1 MKGIIAHF
9 IKYPVA
15 VNVTVLAV
23 FIMGLIGMKA
33 MRSSFFPL
41 QDAKVVKVSVVYPG
55 ASPQEMEEGVVLKIE
70 DNIRGLVGVD
80 RFTSASSENAAS
92 ITIEA
97 QKGYNI
103 DVLLADVK
111 NAVDKVPSFPAEM
124 EPPVVSK
131 VENLTNAIT
140 FVVAGD
146 NISLR
151 ALKSIGREVEN
162 DLRNTPGI
170 SQVVLSGFPK
180 EEITVSLS
188 EERMRAFGLTFQE
201 VAKAVAD
208 NNLLMTGGSIKT
220 ETEEYL
226 IRVNERD
233 YHAEGMD
240 NIILRADA
248 TGSVIRLKDVAE
260 VADNWSETPE
270 RSYYNGRPSV
280 TLDVKTTNSEDL
292 FEASDAVIAYCEQ
305 FNARNSNVQLNV
317 TSDSS
322 ILVRQRTELL
332 LTNGLQGIVLVI
344 FFLSLFLRPRLA
356 LWVAFGL
363 PVSFLGMFMFTNY
376 LDVTI
381 NVLSLF
387 GMIIVIGI
395 LVDDGIVIAE
405 NIFHHYE
412 RGKNPIQ
419 AAIDG
424 TMEVLPAIVSAIL
437 TTIIAFSTFFFLD
450 GRIGEFF
457 GEVSIVVLLT
467 LTVSLVEALI
477 ILPAHVAHSAAL
489 SPKQKT
495 YWFNERA
502 DRVMH
507 FMRDTTYT
515 PVLRFFMANKPIG
528 FAIVIALFVITTGS
542 ISGGI
547 IKSTFFP
554 PIASEQVNISLKMP
568 QGVNVKLT
576 DSLITVIE
584 KAVWQVNEDYTA
596 RQTGNKQVVVNAIR
610 QIGPGTANAKL
621 VVNLL
626 PGEERD
632 FGAPEIAESIA
643 ELVGPVPM
651 AESIIFDSGTS
662 FGGKPV
668 SVSLL
673 SFNIQELKAAKAE
686 LKEVLATNPLLRD
699 ISDNDPAGLKEVR
712 VQLKDKAY
720 LLGFSLNDVVSQVRA
735 GFNGL
740 QVQRFQRGQD
750 EIIVWV
756 RFGLDERSSIK
767 FLDDMRIVSKTGMRV
782 PLSEIADYTIER
794 GVISINHL
802 DGKREIKVEA
812 DLKNPKESASDIIA
826 DVRDNV
832 MPAISSKY
840 PSVSALYEGQNREAS
855 KVQSSAGRVF
865 PIILLLI
872 YVVIAFT
879 FRSYMQPLLLLIMVP
894 FSLIGVAWGH
904 WIHGFPINVLSF
916 LGIIALIG
924 IVVNDGLVLIS
935 KLNSYLKEG
944 HSFDDALIEAG
955 RSRFRAIFLTSATT
969 IAGLS
974 PLILEK
980 SRQAQFLIPMAISLA
995 YGIAIATVL
1004 TLILL
1009 PMLLSVG
1016 NTIKVY
1022 ALWLWTGQR
1031 PTPESVEPAV
1041 EEMADEQYETH

>member
-1 MKGIIAHF
+1 MKSIITHF

-23 FIMGLIGMKA
+23 FILGLLGMKS
-33 MRSSFFPL
+33 MKSSFFPL
-41 QDAKVVKVSVVYPG
+41 QDSKVVNVQVIYPG
-55 ASPQEMEEGVVLKIE
+55 ASPLEMEEGVVLKIE

-80 RFTSASSENAAS
+80 RFTSSSSENKAT
-92 ITIEA
+92 ITVEA
-97 QKGYNI
+97 EKGYNI

-111 NAVDKVPSFPAEM
+111 NAVDKVPSFPKEM

-131 VENLTNAIT
+131 VENLTNAIS
-140 FVVAGD
+140 FVVSGE

-162 DLRNTPGI
+162 DLRNIPGI
-170 SQVVLSGFPK
+170 SQVALSGFPE
-180 EEITVSLS
+180 EEIAVSLN
-188 EERMRAFGLTFQE
+188 EDKMRAFGLTFNE

-220 ETEEYL
+220 EEEDYL
-226 IRVNERD
+226 IRVSERS
-233 YHAEGMD
+233 YQAEGLE

-248 TGSVIRLKDVAE
+248 SGSIIRLKDVA
-260 VADNWSETPE
+260 VVTDNWSETPE
-270 RSYYNGRPSV
+270 RSYYNGQPSV
-280 TLDVKTTNSEDL
+280 TLDIKTTNSEDL
-292 FEASDAVIAYCEQ
+292 IDAANSVIKYTEDY
-305 FNARNSNVQLNV
+305 NAQSSNIKLNV

-322 ILVRQRTELL
+322 LLVRQRTELL
-332 LTNGLQGIVLVI
+332 LMNGLQGILLVLL
-344 FFLSLFLRPRLA
+344 FLSLFLRPRLA
-356 LWVAFGL
+356 MWVAFGL
-363 PVSFLGMFMFTNY
+363 PVSFLGMFMFTSY

-405 NIFHHYE
+405 NIFDHYE
-412 RGKNPIQ
+412 KGKNPIQ

-424 TMEVLPAIVSAIL
+424 TTEVMAAVVSSIL
-437 TTIIAFSTFFFLD
+437 TTLIAFSTFFFLD

-457 GEVSIVVLLT
+457 GEVSIIVLLT
-467 LTVSLVEALI
+467 LSISLVEAII
-477 ILPAHVAHSAAL
+477 ILPAHVAHSKAL
-489 SPKQKT
+489 SRNDKA
-495 YWFNERA
+495 YWFNKKA
-502 DRVMH
+502 DRLLSY
-507 FMRDTTYT
+507 MRETLYV
-515 PVLRFFMANKPIG
+515 PVLRFFLNNKPIG
-528 FAIVIALFVITTGS
+528 FAIMVGAMIITFGA
-542 ISGGI
+542 IGGGV

-554 PIASEQVNISLKMP
+554 PIASEQVNVTLKMP
-568 QGVNVKLT
+568 QGVNPTLT
-576 DSLITVIE
+576 DSIIGAIE
-584 KAVWQVNEDYTA
+584 KAVWKVNEEYTA
-596 RQTGNKQVVVNAIR
+596 KQTGNKQVVVNAIR

-621 VVNLL
+621 IINLL

-643 ELVGPVPM
+643 ELVGPIPQ
-651 AESIIFDSGTS
+651 AENVIYDSGS
-662 FGGKPV
+662 NFGGKPV

-673 SFNIQELKAAKAE
+673 SFNIEELKAAKAE
-686 LKEVLATNPLLRD
+686 LKAALSSNPLLRD
-699 ISDNDPAGLKEVR
+699 VGDNDPAGIKEVR
-712 VQLKDKAY
+712 VKLKDKAY

-756 RFGLDERSSIK
+756 RFGLEERSSIK
-767 FLDDMRIVSKTGMRV
+767 FLDDMRIVSAQGLRV
-782 PLSEIADYTIER
+782 PLSEIAEYTIDR
-794 GVISINHL
+794 GVIAINHL

-812 DLKNPKESASDIIA
+812 DLKDPKESASDAIA
-826 DVRDNV
+826 NVRDNV
-832 MPAISSKY
+832 MPSIISKY
-840 PSVSALYEGQNREAS
+840 STVSALYEGQNREAT
-855 KVQSSAGRVF
+855 KVQSSAAKVF
-865 PIILLLI
+865 PVILFLI

-879 FRSYMQPLLLLIMVP
+879 FRSYLQPILLLIMVP
-894 FSLIGVAWGH
+894 FSLIAVAWGH

-935 KLNSYLKEG
+935 KLNSALKEG
-944 HSFDDALIEAG
+944 TPFDEALVEAG

-995 YGIAIATVL
+995 YGIALGTIL
-1004 TLILL
+1004 TLVML

-1016 NTIKVY
+1016 NTLKVY
-1022 ALWLWTGQR
+1022 VTWLWTGTK
-1031 PTPESVEPAV
+1031 PTPESVEPAI
-1041 EEMADEQYETH
+1041 EEMEDEQYEVH